1 MMKKLQRS
9 FITGVLV
16 LVPLFITINIF
27 RWFIAAVDEVA
38 KIYLPSFILKLDFP
52 GLGLLIALVLIL
64 LIGVFAQN
72 FAGEWLLNLF
82 DTFLRRIKFVGGI
95 YGAIRKF
102 LETIFTPGSDRF
114 NAAVMI
120 EFPRPGMYSIAFRTG
135 KPDPKLPTHG
145 KTLVNVFVP
154 LTPNPTSGF
163 YLLVPEEEITPLSLS
178 VQEAFKLV
186 ISLGIV
192 TSTEESLK

>member
-1 MMKKLQRS
+1 
-9 FITGVLV
+9 
-16 LVPLFITINIF
+16 
-27 RWFIAAVDEVA
+27 
-38 KIYLPSFILKLDFP
+38 
-52 GLGLLIALVLIL
+52 
-64 LIGVFAQN
+64 
-72 FAGEWLLNLF
+72 
-82 DTFLRRIKFVGGI
+82 

-114 NAAVMI
+114 SAAVLL
-120 EFPRPGMYSIAFRTG
+120 EFPKSGIYTIGFRTG
-135 KPDPKLPTHG
+135 KPDAKIPTHG

-163 YLLVPEEEITPLSLS
+163 YLMVPEEELTPLSLS

-192 TSTEESLK
+192 TTEEAHK

>member
-1 MMKKLQRS
+1 MMKKIQRA
-9 FITGVLV
+9 FVTGVLV

-27 RWFIAAVDEVA
+27 RWFIEAVDDIA
-38 KIYLPSFILKLDFP
+38 KVYLPAFILKLDFP
-52 GLGLLIALVLIL
+52 GLGLAIAIILIL
-64 LIGVFAQN
+64 LIGTLAQN
-72 FAGEWLLNLF
+72 FAGEWLLNVF
-82 DTFLRRIKFVGGI
+82 DNALRRIKIVGGI

-114 NAAVMI
+114 SAAVLV
-120 EFPRPGMYSIAFRTG
+120 EFPKPGIYSIGFRTG
-135 KPDPKLPTHG
+135 KPDSKIPMQEKG
-145 KTLVNVFVP
+145 LVNVFVP

-163 YLLVPEEEITPLSLS
+163 YVLVPEKDLVPLQVT

-192 TSTEESLK
+192 TTDEGAK

>member
-1 MMKKLQRS
+1 MKKLQRA

-27 RWFIAAVDEVA
+27 RWFIEAVDDVA
-38 KIYLPSFILKLDFP
+38 KVYLPSFILKLDFP
-52 GLGLLIALVLIL
+52 GLGLLIAIVLIM
-64 LIGVFAQN
+64 LIGSLAQN
-72 FAGEWLLNLF
+72 FAGEWLLNVF
-82 DTFLRRIKFVGGI
+82 DTTLRRIKFVGGI

-114 NAAVMI
+114 SAAVMV
-120 EFPRPGMYSIAFRTG
+120 EFPRKGMYSIGFRTG
-135 KPDPKLPTHG
+135 KPDSKIPNQG
-145 KTLVNVFVP
+145 KPLVNVFVP

-163 YLLVPEEEITPLSLS
+163 YVMMPEDEIIPLSLT

-192 TSTEESLK
+192 TTEEAHK

>member
-1 MMKKLQRS
+1 MKQLQRA

-16 LVPLFITINIF
+16 LVPVFITINIF
-27 RWFIAAVDEVA
+27 RWFIEAVDDVA
-38 KIYLPSFILKLDFP
+38 KLYLPSFILKLDFP
-52 GLGLLIALVLIL
+52 GLGLVIAVGLIM
-64 LIGVFAQN
+64 LIGVLAQN
-72 FAGEWLLNLF
+72 FAGQWLLGVF
-82 DTFLRRIKFVGGI
+82 DTALRRIKIVGGI

-114 NAAVMI
+114 SAAVLV
-120 EFPRPGMYSIAFRTG
+120 EFPRPGIFSIGFRTG
-135 KPDPKLPTHG
+135 KPDSKIPLQDKN
-145 KTLVNVFVP
+145 LVNVFIP

-163 YLLVPEEEITPLSLS
+163 YLMVPETEITALDLT

-192 TSTEESLK
+192 TSEEGHK